1 MARQRIGVAELPEPR
16 VQDARGAA
24 AALGAANFWTADM
37 MQAAEPIPVPVMPA
51 PIEPAADT
59 SRSLAAAREGG
70 AGVVLEAAP
79 MPPDRPAVEPLD
91 LASFDTTR
99 VGDKFNQFPY
109 SAIGKLFMVFGGKK
123 FMGSAWVIG
132 EKAFFTAGHCLF
144 DHTQGGAA
152 SSIVFLGTYR
162 RGQFTDQWT
171 VVNKAV
177 PNAWKTARDFRADMG
192 VCIVDKPIRPVL
204 GKLGFRANLSPAPS
218 GPFTEVG
225 YPGQPLPQF
234 PFDGEE
240 MWQSVGTFAS
250 MPMPISNGM
259 GVMQAGGNLT
269 GGCSGGP
276 WADANDQFRAVGLN
290 SSRLPND
297 VNLMNSPYFG
307 DRFVELL
314 NWMQQ
319 NGGDPQPPGG

>member
-1 MARQRIGVAELPEPR
+1 
-16 VQDARGAA
+16 
-24 AALGAANFWTADM
+24 M
-37 MQAAEPIPVPVMPA
+37 MQAAQPIRVPVMPA
-51 PIEPAADT
+51 PIEADT
-59 SRSLAAAREGG
+59 DRSRGMAASG
-70 AGVVLEAAP
+70 AVLESAP
-79 MPPDRPAVEPLD
+79 VPPDQPAVEPLD
-91 LASFDTTR
+91 LASFETTR

-109 SAIGKLFMVFGGKK
+109 SAIGKLFMLFGGQK

-132 EKAFFTAGHCLF
+132 EKTIFTAGHCLY
-144 DHTQGGAA
+144 DHEHGGAA
-152 SSIVFLGTYR
+152 SSIVFLGCYR
-162 RGQFTDQWT
+162 HGQFTDQWT

-192 VCIVDKPIRPVL
+192 IAILDKPVRPVL
-204 GKLGFRANLSPAPS
+204 GKLGYRANLSPAPS

-225 YPGQPLPQF
+225 YPGQPLPQY

-250 MPMPISNGM
+250 MPVPISNGM

-319 NGGDPQPPGG
+319 NGGDTQPSDG